1 MGLSTEVADDGFWS
15 DLAKRVMSK
24 PLSFLVPS
32 VLILLVAGAPFLQA
46 EWGITSWKALSPDNE
61 ARSGME
67 LTDENWPQE
76 VSNTALIVY
85 EIQEGTDVFSEENI
99 RSLHAFSKEMLSIE
113 GASFVFNYAHFNAT
127 WTEDEV
133 VEFWDDSDDGEL

>member
-1 MGLSTEVADDGFWS
+1 MSTK
-15 DLAKRVMSK
+15 DL
-24 PLSFLVPS
+24 
-32 VLILLVAGAPFLQA
+32 LILLVAGAPFLQA

-85 EIQEGTDVFSEENI
+85 EVQSGTDVFSEENI
-99 RSLHAFSKEMLSIE
+99 RSLHAFSKEILAIE
-113 GASFVFNYAHFNAT
+113 GANFVFTYAHFNAS

-133 VEFWDDSDDGEL
+133 AELMDDSDDGGF